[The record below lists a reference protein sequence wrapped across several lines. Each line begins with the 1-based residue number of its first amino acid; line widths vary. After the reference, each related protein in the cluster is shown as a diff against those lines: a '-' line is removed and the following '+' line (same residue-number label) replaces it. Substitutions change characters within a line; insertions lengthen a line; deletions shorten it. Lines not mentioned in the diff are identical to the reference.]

1 MKRSQD
7 FLKLVVDRGAIETR
21 IRGLYLVTDQGSN
34 LPERVRDAIG
44 GGISVLQYRNKER
57 NGAAKAELGR
67 ELRQMCAAAGVTFI
81 VNDDVHLARELEA
94 DGVHLGQEDGDLA
107 EARKILGTRKLIGVS
122 THNLEEAQRAEAAGA
137 DYIGFGAMYPTGS
150 KDIEHLVG
158 PKTLAA
164 VRPHIGIPVV
174 AIGGINRN
182 NGARV
187 IDSGA
192 DAVAVI
198 SGVLGQKEPALAA
211 AELALL
217 FNRKA
222 TVPRG
227 AVLTVAGSDSGGGAG
242 IQADLKTITLLG
254 SYGSSVI
261 TALTAQNTRGVSG
274 IHGVPADFV
283 GEQLTAVLSD
293 IPVDVVKTGML
304 FSAEIVQVVAD
315 RLQEFGRRIVVVDP
329 VMLAK
334 GGASLIDATAVT
346 TLKAGLLPLTYLL
359 TPNVPEAEK
368 LTGLSI
374 MDEAGMEE
382 AARHIHR
389 LGVRNVLIK
398 GGHLPDGTAVD
409 ILFDGSAFTRYPTPR
424 ILTKNTHGTGCTL
437 ASAIATFLAQGEP
450 LPAAVGRAKE
460 FITAAIKLAQ
470 PLGKG
475 HGPVNHFLAAQKQ
488 GPGTSDRGPVIEDN

>member
-1 MKRSQD
+1 MHMKRNQD
-7 FLKLVVDRGAIETR
+7 FLKLVVDREATETR
-21 IRGLYLVTDQGSN
+21 ITGVYLVTDHESR
-34 LPERVRDAIG
+34 LTERVMEAVA
-44 GGISVLQYRNKER
+44 GGISLLQYRDKER
-57 NGAAKAELGR
+57 DPAAKIAMGR
-67 ELRQMCAAAGVTFI
+67 ELRDICESAGVTFI
-81 VNDDVHLARELEA
+81 INDDVHLAKELDA
-94 DGVHLGQEDGDLA
+94 DGVHLGQEDGDPA
-107 EARKILGTRKLIGVS
+107 EARRILGPKKLIGVS
-122 THNLEEAQRAEAAGA
+122 THNLEEAQRAEEAGA

-150 KDIEHLVG
+150 KDIEHLAG
-158 PKTLAA
+158 PEALAA
-164 VRPHIGIPVV
+164 IRPHIGIPIV
-174 AIGGINRN
+174 AIGGINRD
-182 NGARV
+182 NGCRV

-198 SGVLGQKEPALAA
+198 SGVLGQKEPALAV

-217 FNRKA
+217 FNRKSPM
-222 TVPRG
+222 PRG
-227 AVLTVAGSDSGGGAG
+227 SVLTIAGSDSGGGAG

-254 SYGSSVI
+254 SYGASVI

-274 IHGVPADFV
+274 IHGIPAEFV
-283 GEQLTAVLSD
+283 GKQLTAVLSD

-304 FSAEIVQVVAD
+304 SSAEIVEEVAD
-315 RLQEFGRRIVVVDP
+315 RLQEFGRLIVVIDP
-329 VMLAK
+329 VMIAK

-346 TLKAGLLPLTYLL
+346 TLKTQLLPLTYLL

-382 AARHIHR
+382 AARRIHQ
-389 LGVRNVLIK
+389 LGVRNVLVK

-409 ILFDGSAFTRYPTPR
+409 ILFDGSGFTRYPTPR
-424 ILTKNTHGTGCTL
+424 ILTKNTHGTGCTF

-450 LPAAVGRAKE
+450 LPTAVARAKE

-475 HGPVNHFLAAQKQ
+475 HGPVNHFLAAQQ
-488 GPGTSDRGPVIEDN
+488 GLGTRD